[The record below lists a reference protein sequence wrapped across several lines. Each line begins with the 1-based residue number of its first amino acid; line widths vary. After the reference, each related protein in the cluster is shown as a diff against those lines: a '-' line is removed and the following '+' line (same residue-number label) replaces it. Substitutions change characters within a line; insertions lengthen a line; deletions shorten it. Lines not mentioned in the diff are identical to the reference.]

1 MNHLCSYTKIL
12 DICCIFKEI
21 LIEILSERKESIRV
35 ENSPET
41 FTFLM
46 SELLMKEEFR
56 SVFYMLL
63 DS

>member
-1 MNHLCSYTKIL
+1 MNYLCSYTKIL

-21 LIEILSERKESIRV
+21 LIEILSERKESICV

-46 SELLMKEEFR
+46 SELLNER
-56 SVFYMLL
+56 GI
-63 DS
+63 